1 MAEDCKAVEDSSLI
15 RLEKG
20 TDTNDG
26 MQQEGR
32 PRGYD
37 ICDSFYEGRSKTGI
51 HVWQKREHNGQF
63 SWNHAK
69 PKLVIDHLKN

>member
-20 TDTNDG
+20 TETNDV
-26 MQQEGR
+26 MQQEGW

-37 ICDSFYEGRSKTGI
+37 FCDSFYEGRSKTGI
-51 HVWQKREHNGQF
+51 HV
-63 SWNHAK
+63 
-69 PKLVIDHLKN
+69 